1 MERWHRNPTGDLHEG
16 NVAMVILL
24 RRPRSLGVHSG
35 FNSPP
40 LAARRFSS
48 ILVIVTVL
56 CFSSAIST
64 SAELSRPSEYELK
77 ATFLYNFIKFTG
89 WPEQVGTSTDPFVIG
104 VLGKDPFGNGL
115 DRVIEGE
122 TVNDKTV
129 VIRRFAK
136 TEQAA
141 NTQVLFIASSEE
153 HNLPAILRTLEGKSI
168 LTVSEI
174 ENFAQRGGIINLK
187 KENNRVV
194 FEINLDTAKRAG
206 LTMNAQLLKLAKI
219 VKNQP

>member
-1 MERWHRNPTGDLHEG
+1 
-16 NVAMVILL
+16 MVISV
-24 RRPRSLGVHSG
+24 RRPRYLGVHSG
-35 FNSPP
+35 FNGPP
-40 LAARRFSS
+40 LTARRFSS
-48 ILVIVTVL
+48 ILAIVAAL

-77 ATFLYNFIKFTG
+77 ATFLYNFKFTG
-89 WPEQVGTSTDPFVIG
+89 WPPEQVAKSTDPFVIG
-104 VLGKDPFGNGL
+104 VLGKDPFGSGL

-129 VIRRFAK
+129 VFRRFAK

-153 HNLPAILRTLEGKSI
+153 HNLPAILRALEGKSI

-206 LTMNAQLLKLAKI
+206 LTMNAQLLKLARV
-219 VKNQP
+219 VKDQP

>member
-1 MERWHRNPTGDLHEG
+1 
-16 NVAMVILL
+16 MVTLET
-24 RRPRSLGVHSG
+24 RPRDVGVLCG
-35 FNSPP
+35 LIRIPRRANP
-40 LAARRFSS
+40 LWW
-48 ILVIVTVL
+48 ILAVVALL

-89 WPEQVGTSTDPFVIG
+89 WPPEELAKSSDPFVIG
-104 VLGKDPFGNGL
+104 IFGKDPFGSGL
-115 DRVIEGE
+115 DRLIEGE

-129 VIRRFAK
+129 VIRRLAR

-141 NTQVLFIASSEE
+141 HTQVLFISSSEE
-153 HNLPAILRTLEGKSI
+153 HNLPAILRAIEGKSI

-187 KENNRVV
+187 KENNRVA
-194 FEINLDTAKRAG
+194 FEINLDSAKRAG
-206 LTMNAQLLKLAKI
+206 LTMNAQLLKLARV
-219 VKNQP
+219 VKEQH